1 MQLYIILGIIILFLI
16 ITIYDNNHLTIVH
29 YKVSSKKI
37 PKEFHDLRIALLTDL
52 HNNSYGEENKELID
66 KIENQKP
73 DIIVIAGDMLV
84 GNLGHDTKIPL
95 HLISELS
102 GKYPIYYAN
111 GNHEQRLGIY
121 EETKDSLYLDYVNQL
136 KKMGVQ
142 LLINESITID
152 RGESSIVITGLEIH
166 QDFYKKK
173 KRPKMSREYLDKT
186 LGKANKSHYNLLIA
200 HNPVYFK
207 DYEKWGADLVV
218 SGHVHGG
225 IIRLPLLG
233 GVISPQYHFFPKYDG
248 GEYKENDST
257 MILSRGLGS
266 HTIKLRFHN
275 RPELV
280 MITLKGKN
288 D

>member
-52 HNNSYGEENKELID
+52 HNNSYGEKNKELID

-186 LGKANKSHYNLLIA
+186 LGKADKSHYNLLIA